1 MRGLPSIE
9 PSDRFRT
16 RRWDAVVLGGA
27 IPGLIAA
34 VRLGMN
40 GARVVVLEEGTAV
53 EAFPGLR
60 EPFLVSG
67 AKSDGVLGQC
77 LRALGIPLIDR
88 QRIGSDSL
96 AYQVAFP
103 DARVDIGERR
113 HTSEELANWSFAAP
127 EVAESLLRGLAE
139 AAAAERDAMLEAP
152 VVRAPRRLPLGSR
165 RPSANLLAGPAPGKP
180 NRHARGL
187 PAEVAEAPARLA
199 ALCAAQTRALSNLG
213 EALPS
218 PEALARLLGLSQ
230 EGSAIFAGGEYWVH
244 SLLRR
249 RIESLYG
256 EFRTLPGAFHLVT
269 VANQPGVALKET
281 GEIWCGRVLLVNASR
296 RALAA
301 AVDQDPVPEMLS
313 GPPATRRRLSLHLR
327 SQRSVLPEGM
337 SKRVIAV
344 REPDLPMEGTNVIT
358 LRVFPSVRR
367 DDTVDLVASSV
378 VDVAERDLPA
388 REAEIEAG
396 VADLM
401 PFAEK
406 ALVRQP
412 VPSPRWDCD
421 SWLSDPPAGGGWPAA
436 CDVRLSS
443 RPPTFVLDRS
453 GVGGLGFEGDVLL
466 GWRTG
471 DVVAAELA

>member
-1 MRGLPSIE
+1 MRGLPSVE
-9 PSDRFRT
+9 KSDRYRT

-27 IPGLIAA
+27 LPGLIAA
-34 VRLGMN
+34 VRLAMN
-40 GARVVVLEEGTAV
+40 GARVLVIEEAAAV

-88 QRIGSDSL
+88 QRIASDPL

-103 DARVDIGERR
+103 DARLDVGERHR
-113 HTSEELANWSFAAP
+113 TSEELVAWSFADP
-127 EVAESLLRGLAE
+127 ESADSLLKGLAD

-165 RPSANLLAGPAPGKP
+165 RPGTNLLAGPAPDKP
-180 NRHARGL
+180 KRHARGL

-199 ALCAAQTRALSNLG
+199 SLCAAQVRALSNLG
-213 EALPS
+213 AAPPS

-244 SLLRR
+244 ALLRR
-249 RIESLYG
+249 RIETLFG
-256 EFRTLPGAFHLVT
+256 EFRTLPDAFRLVA
-269 VANQPGVALKET
+269 VANQPGVALEDS
-281 GEIWCGRVLLVNASR
+281 GEIWCGRVLVVNAPR
-296 RALAA
+296 PALAA
-301 AVDQDPVPEMLS
+301 AVDQDPMPEILCA
-313 GPPATRRRLSLHLR
+313 PPATRRRLTLHFR
-327 SQRSVLPEGM
+327 VRRSVLPEGM

-344 REPDLPMEGTNVIT
+344 RDPDLPMEETNVVT
-358 LRVFPSVRR
+358 LRIFPNADR
-367 DDTVDLVASSV
+367 DDTVDLLATSV
-378 VDVAERDLPA
+378 VNAAERDLPS
-388 REAEIEAG
+388 REAEIEAS

-401 PFAEK
+401 PFAGES
-406 ALVRQP
+406 LVRHRE
-412 VPSPRWDCD
+412 PSPRWDCD
-421 SWLSDPPAGGGWPAA
+421 TWLSDPPGGGWPAV

-443 RPPTFVLDRS
+443 RPPTWVLDRS

-466 GWRTG
+466 GWRGG
-471 DVVAAELA
+471 DAVAAELA